1 MQSKRGHLDLFLR
14 FLMGISVESSQNLLK
29 GLITQ
34 TEDTTESIRN
44 LSAHIK
50 ELQQQDISD
59 EASVN
64 LFYCLL
70 ELKDNSLYEE
80 IQSCLSSNEHPGR
93 DLSSSMCTVLTSVL
107 LMSEKV
113 LDEFKPKR
121 FTSEES
127 DYRRLIPAVLC
138 RDSVCGRYY
147 WETEWSGLVEISVSY
162 KNISRKRPALLEPV
176 DAVKKSFLF
185 FLNSVLYE
193 GKMTDEFIAIESD
206 LIEFDEDMEELSA
219 PEFVCHCCYDVLV
232 AAVFPRINIL
242 LRDAAEKKFP
252 DKIKRRRTALQSDQ
266 RFHYFLQ
273 IFQKYG
279 QVILFRYYWVSTE
292 SDYDILVQKPIN
304 RWKPHDVILWVEHL
318 GPWSNQ
324 YRETFH
330 KAQINGSL
338 LAHLRDEELSAFPFH
353 VKNPS
358 HRQVI
363 LEEIRKIKD
372 HKVKLPQNLWEYKA
386 ANLGKSLFLQF
397 GLREFPRVTFLY
409 LYLFDYED
417 TFLPFIHTC
426 CPAYIT
432 NAMQDIPPDHV
443 PQEPSQRQWVEFRV
457 KVCLMPYLLLVDF
470 AWQWL
475 SVHCWISW
483 IVIGNSM
490 VMSVMEYVYVWTLWR
505 RR

>member
-1 MQSKRGHLDLFLR
+1 
-14 FLMGISVESSQNLLK
+14 
-29 GLITQ
+29 
-34 TEDTTESIRN
+34 
-44 LSAHIK
+44 
-50 ELQQQDISD
+50 
-59 EASVN
+59 
-64 LFYCLL
+64 
-70 ELKDNSLYEE
+70 
-80 IQSCLSSNEHPGR
+80 
-93 DLSSSMCTVLTSVL
+93 
-107 LMSEKV
+107 
-113 LDEFKPKR
+113 
-121 FTSEES
+121 
-127 DYRRLIPAVLC
+127 
-138 RDSVCGRYY
+138 
-147 WETEWSGLVEISVSY
+147 
-162 KNISRKRPALLEPV
+162 
-176 DAVKKSFLF
+176 
-185 FLNSVLYE
+185 
-193 GKMTDEFIAIESD
+193 MTDELIAIESD

-232 AAVFPRINIL
+232 DPTTLNCGHSFCRHCLAEWLHSSQRNECPECRERWQGFPRINIL

-279 QVILFRYYWVSTE
+279 QVLKQQIPVSQGLEQAIQYSFCSGVMVALMCMGVILFRYYWVSTE

-330 KAQINGSL
+330 KAQINGSF

-443 PQEPSQRQWVEFRV
+443 PEPSQRQWVEFRV

-505 RR
+505 RRQMRTLPKTILQKTLNMFFVVLLWPLMPQFFCDFEFYCGLFFSSFIYISVRKPFLKLAQE

>member
-1 MQSKRGHLDLFLR
+1 
-14 FLMGISVESSQNLLK
+14 
-29 GLITQ
+29 
-34 TEDTTESIRN
+34 
-44 LSAHIK
+44 
-50 ELQQQDISD
+50 
-59 EASVN
+59 
-64 LFYCLL
+64 
-70 ELKDNSLYEE
+70 
-80 IQSCLSSNEHPGR
+80 
-93 DLSSSMCTVLTSVL
+93 
-107 LMSEKV
+107 
-113 LDEFKPKR
+113 
-121 FTSEES
+121 
-127 DYRRLIPAVLC
+127 
-138 RDSVCGRYY
+138 
-147 WETEWSGLVEISVSY
+147 
-162 KNISRKRPALLEPV
+162 
-176 DAVKKSFLF
+176 
-185 FLNSVLYE
+185 
-193 GKMTDEFIAIESD
+193 MTDELIAIESD

-232 AAVFPRINIL
+232 DPTTLNCGHSFCRHCLAEWLHSSQRNECPECRERWQGFPRINIL

-279 QVILFRYYWVSTE
+279 Q
-292 SDYDILVQKPIN
+292 KPIN

-330 KAQINGSL
+330 KAQINGSF

-505 RR
+505 RRQMRTLPKTILQKTLNMFFVVLLWPLMPQFFCDFEFYCGLFFSSFIYISVRKPFLKLAQE